1 MSGYMQSRAVILK
14 SLRNRLAEAEREYTR
29 VEALNIRSG
38 SVENAARNDELERLH
53 GVIDGMQYDIDEL
66 EGDPENAMQNESPAP
81 PALQDPYSKE
91 KRRAALR
98 ALEERKKARRAEEER
113 KAEENAIEEEEK
125 RLEYYSSAMPAAA
138 AAAAVPVPSP
148 HSPIRPAKVPVLPYG
163 SPEYKMVWN
172 TGGPSPSAWRRH
184 QELKAQQ
191 NYQKRLAEYSP
202 NWRTKTS
209 RANLYQKRPNA
220 RSTRYGPLKKWSGN
234 KTARQINFSG
244 QRRITNYLKRRNRVM
259 PPKNATRRNRK

>member
-1 MSGYMQSRAVILK
+1 MSGYVKSRADILK

-29 VEALNIRSG
+29 VEALNIRS
-38 SVENAARNDELERLH
+38 
-53 GVIDGMQYDIDEL
+53 VIDGMQYDIDEL
-66 EGDPENAMQNESPAP
+66 EADPENAMQNESPAP
-81 PALQDPYSKE
+81 PAVQDPYSKE

-113 KAEENAIEEEEK
+113 KAEENAIEEEK
-125 RLEYYSSAMPAAA
+125 LLEYSSHSMPAAA
-138 AAAAVPVPSP
+138 AAAAAAAPVSSP
-148 HSPIRPAKVPVLPYG
+148 HSPIRPAKVPVSPYG
-163 SPEYKMVWN
+163 SPEYKIGWN
-172 TGGPSPSAWRRH
+172 TGGPSPSTWRRH
-184 QELKAQQ
+184 QEWKAQQ

-220 RSTRYGPLKKWSGN
+220 RATRYGPLKKWSGN

-244 QRRITNYLKRRNRVM
+244 QRRITNYLKRRNRAT

>member
-1 MSGYMQSRAVILK
+1 MSGYMQSRADILK

-53 GVIDGMQYDIDEL
+53 GVIDGTQYDIDEL
-66 EGDPENAMQNESPAP
+66 EADPENAMQNESPAPPAP

-113 KAEENAIEEEEK
+113 RAEENAIEEEK
-125 RLEYYSSAMPAAA
+125 LLEYSSSAMPPAAA
-138 AAAAVPVPSP
+138 AAPVPSP

-163 SPEYKMVWN
+163 SPEYKILWN
-172 TGGPSPSAWRRH
+172 TGGPSPSAWKRY
-184 QELKAQQ
+184 QEWKAQQ
-191 NYQKRLAEYSP
+191 NYQNRLAEYSP
-202 NWRTKTS
+202 NWRKKTS

-244 QRRITNYLKRRNRVM
+244 QRRITNYLKRRNRTM